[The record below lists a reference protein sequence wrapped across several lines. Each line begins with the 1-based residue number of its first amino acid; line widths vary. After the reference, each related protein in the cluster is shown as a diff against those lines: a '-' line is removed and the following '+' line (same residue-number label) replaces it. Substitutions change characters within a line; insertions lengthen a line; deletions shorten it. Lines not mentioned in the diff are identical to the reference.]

1 MGGFERCLADCI
13 SETCQKLTVENQE
26 EGNTKDDFRDSHL
39 TTEWKEVLEKKKN
52 GGTGLEKKIK

>member
-39 TTEWKEVLEKKKN
+39 TTEWKEVLEKKKMEEQV
-52 GGTGLEKKIK
+52 LRKR